1 MGGKGLFKKDSASDF
16 VAEGVKSLTEQ
27 ELQTTNAATP
37 EQVNAELATKR
48 QSMHVSNGEADLL
61 LVSLEAKYRLRDG
74 QEAILG
80 VIQDQ
85 IRDTNTTIRKL
96 EATIE
101 ALRQ

>member
-1 MGGKGLFKKDSASDF
+1 
-16 VAEGVKSLTEQ
+16 
-27 ELQTTNAATP
+27 
-37 EQVNAELATKR
+37 
-48 QSMHVSNGEADLL
+48 MHVSNGEADLL